1 MSSKGKGNEVIELS
15 DTDSDTEFFT
25 AKKRTYA
32 KPLREYITSR
42 RRSTVVPLC
51 LLGSLPPSQARSL
64 TSSSHHPWGRHR
76 AHCHFRLGL

>member
-42 RRSTVVPLC
+42 GGDQPSSRFVCSVPF
-51 LLGSLPPSQARSL
+51 LPPKH
-64 TSSSHHPWGRHR
+64 SH
-76 AHCHFRLGL
+76 